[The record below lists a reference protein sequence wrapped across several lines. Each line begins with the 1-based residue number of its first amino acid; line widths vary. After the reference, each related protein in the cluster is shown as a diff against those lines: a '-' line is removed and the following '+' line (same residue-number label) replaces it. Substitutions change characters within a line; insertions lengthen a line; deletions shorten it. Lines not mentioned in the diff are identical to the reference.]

1 LIVAAQACKF
11 LQAAITPATL
21 AFSTSHQCAANAQQ
35 TKHHFTRFIMTEHAL
50 THVLHTFFL
59 SAKFVASVT
68 KAALNA
74 QEPANNVPSARL
86 GFTCLELYAWISVL
100 TTTTQTLIKDFVIP
114 ANFPARLAV
123 KAPHTAPHAARPNP

>member
-1 LIVAAQACKF
+1 
-11 LQAAITPATL
+11 
-21 AFSTSHQCAANAQQ
+21 
-35 TKHHFTRFIMTEHAL
+35 MTEHAL
-50 THVLHTFFL
+50 THALHTFFL

-74 QEPANNVPSARL
+74 QEPASNVPSARL

-100 TTTTQTLIKDFVIP
+100 TTTTQILIKDFVIL

-123 KAPHTAPHAARPNP
+123 KAHHTAPHAARPNP